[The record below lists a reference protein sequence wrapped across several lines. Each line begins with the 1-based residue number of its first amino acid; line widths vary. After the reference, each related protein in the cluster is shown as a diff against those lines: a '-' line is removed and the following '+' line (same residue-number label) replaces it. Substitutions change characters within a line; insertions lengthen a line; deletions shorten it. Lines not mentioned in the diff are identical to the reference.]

1 MEPVDVGVVYNRS
14 ELDIFTPPKELDPI
28 HSTYDVSFLP
38 ITSLDNQGE
47 VAFIINS
54 SPDFTDFAQCT
65 LTLVV
70 QVTRA
75 DGSPIQSTID
85 YEMTEVNGKRQKG
98 SAKSPEVS
106 IPNAFLAALIRR
118 MTVELNGVE
127 IGAGSYSHFP
137 QIMLLKTLLCHS
149 DSYADNVLRH
159 GMVWEKDLGSQFR
172 SALDVGRFQFIKGS
186 RELTLV
192 ATLNND
198 IFNTSRLLP
207 PGINA
212 RVRIE
217 RSTPEYALIRS
228 EESKH
233 NYKIKWLDAKFTA
246 RRVKLHERVQSTI
259 YRGLAANKP
268 VYMPFTKLE
277 SKVFEIPAYS
287 RYNRAHGIFQG
298 LLPERVLLAL
308 VDTEAVGY
316 GDYR

>member
-192 ATLNND
+192 VSSFSLLRLSLTL
-198 IFNTSRLLP
+198 L
-207 PGINA
+207 
-212 RVRIE
+212 
-217 RSTPEYALIRS
+217 
-228 EESKH
+228 
-233 NYKIKWLDAKFTA
+233 
-246 RRVKLHERVQSTI
+246 
-259 YRGLAANKP
+259 
-268 VYMPFTKLE
+268 
-277 SKVFEIPAYS
+277 
-287 RYNRAHGIFQG
+287 YNSVG
-298 LLPERVLLAL
+298 LLHLSQKADGHILTGRARGPTKCKVNRQQI
-308 VDTEAVGY
+308 TSFF
-316 GDYR
+316 